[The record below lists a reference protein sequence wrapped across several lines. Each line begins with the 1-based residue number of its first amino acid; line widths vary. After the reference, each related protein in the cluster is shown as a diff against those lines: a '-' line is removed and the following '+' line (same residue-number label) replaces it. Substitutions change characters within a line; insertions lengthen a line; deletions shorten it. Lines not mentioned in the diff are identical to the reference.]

1 MAQEITTLS
10 RARELDKEDS
20 LAKFRSEF
28 YIPQHNGEDI
38 IYLCGNSL
46 GLQPKGAANI
56 IQQELDNWKENGVE
70 GHFKGIR
77 PWMHYHKNFTSY
89 WHDLIGAE
97 EKEVVVMNNLTVNLH
112 LLMLSFY
119 RPEGARF
126 KIIMEGHAFPSDQYA
141 VESQVRLKGYDPED
155 AIIEVFPR
163 EGEHYLK
170 TEDIVAQ
177 ISQAGDEL
185 ALVLFSGVQYY
196 SGQFFALSEI
206 AKAGHDVGAY
216 VGFDLAHAVGNVP
229 MKLHDWG
236 ADFATWCSYKYLN
249 SGPGAVSGIFVHE
262 KFATDKTFPRL
273 AGWWGHNE
281 KERFKMKKGF
291 DAIPTA
297 EGWQL
302 SNAPVFSM
310 APHLASLELF
320 KSAGMDNLRAKS
332 LQLTG
337 FLETQLKAAENYGTA
352 FEIITPSESG
362 ARGCQLSLLFHERGK
377 EVFDWLSQNGV
388 IADWRE
394 PDVIRVAPVP
404 IYNYFE
410 DVYRFGELLTQG
422 LTQEI

>member
-1 MAQEITTLS
+1 MSQEITTLS
-10 RARELDKEDS
+10 RARQLDQEDKLS
-20 LAKFRSEF
+20 KFRSEF
-28 YIPQHNGEDI
+28 YIPQHQGEDTV
-38 IYLCGNSL
+38 YLCGNSL
-46 GLQPKGAANI
+46 GLQPKGASDV
-56 IQQELDNWKENGVE
+56 IQQELKNWKENGVE
-70 GHFKGIR
+70 GHFKGVR

-89 WHDLIGAE
+89 WSDLIGAG

-119 RPEGARF
+119 RPTASRY

-141 VESQVRLKGYDPED
+141 VESQVRLKGFDPED

-163 EGEHYLK
+163 KGEHYLR
-170 TEDIVAQ
+170 TEDIVSQ
-177 ISQAGDEL
+177 ITEGGDEL

-196 SGQFFALSEI
+196 SGQFFDLSEI
-206 AKAGHDVGAY
+206 AKAGHGVGAY

-229 MKLHDWG
+229 MKLHEWG

-249 SGPGAVSGIFVHE
+249 SGPGSVSGIFVHE
-262 KFATDKTFPRL
+262 KYATDKTFPRL

-281 KERFKMKKGF
+281 KERFKMEKGF

-302 SNAPVFSM
+302 SNAPVLSM
-310 APHLASLELF
+310 AAHLASLELF

-332 LQLTG
+332 LKLTG
-337 FLETQLKAAENYGTA
+337 FLETQLRSSENYGTA
-352 FEIITPSESG
+352 FEIITPPESD
-362 ARGCQLSLLFHERGK
+362 ARGCQLSLLFHEKGK
-377 EVFDWLSQNGV
+377 QVFDWLSQNGV

-404 IYNYFE
+404 IYNSFE

-422 LTQEI
+422 LTQKL

>member
-1 MAQEITTLS
+1 MAQEIKNLS

-20 LAKFRSEF
+20 LVKFRSEF
-28 YIPQHNGEDI
+28 YIPQHNGEDTV
-38 IYLCGNSL
+38 YLCGNSL
-46 GLQPKGAANI
+46 GLQPKAAANV

-89 WHDLIGAE
+89 WHDLIGAG

-112 LLMLSFY
+112 LLLLSFY
-119 RPEGARF
+119 RPKGARF

-163 EGEHYLK
+163 EGEHYLR
-170 TEDIVAQ
+170 TEDIIAQ
-177 ISQAGDEL
+177 IAEAGGEL

-196 SGQFFALSEI
+196 SGQFFDLSAI

-216 VGFDLAHAVGNVP
+216 VGYDLAHAVGNVP

-281 KERFKMKKGF
+281 QERFKMEKGF

-310 APHLASLELF
+310 AAHLASLELF

-332 LQLTG
+332 LRLTG

-352 FEIITPSESG
+352 FEIITPAEPE
-362 ARGCQLSLLFHERGK
+362 ARGSQLSLLFHERGK
-377 EVFDWLSQNGV
+377 AVFDWLSQNGV

-404 IYNYFE
+404 IYNSFE

-422 LTQEI
+422 LTQEL